1 MNLSRHLSRHAWLV
15 LAVVAACAS
24 QATWEKPGG
33 TEAMLKDDTQQCR
46 TQASLASAPQHCA
59 PAPTGSWTGTTG
71 ILSRQE
77 QLAVNEAE
85 HFQKCMTGKG
95 YSLKR

>member
-1 MNLSRHLSRHAWLV
+1 MNPSRHAWLA
-15 LAVVAACAS
+15 LALVAACAS
-24 QATWEKPGG
+24 QATWEKAGG

-46 TQASLASAPQHCA
+46 TQAALAPAPQQYA
-59 PAPTGSWTGTTG
+59 PAPTGSSTVTTG
-71 ILSRQE
+71 IMSRQE

-85 HFQKCMTGKG
+85 TFQKCMTGKG

>member
-1 MNLSRHLSRHAWLV
+1 MNLSRHAWLASA
-15 LAVVAACAS
+15 LLAACAS
-24 QATWEKPGG
+24 QATWEKPGA
-33 TEAMLKDDTQQCR
+33 TEATLKDDSQPCR
-46 TQASLASAPQHCA
+46 VQASLAPSPQQYA
-59 PAPTGSWTGTTG
+59 PAPTGSATVTTG

-85 HFQKCMTGKG
+85 QFQKCMTGKG

>member
-1 MNLSRHLSRHAWLV
+1 MNLSRHVWPASALLV
-15 LAVVAACAS
+15 ACAS
-24 QATWEKPGG
+24 QATWEKPGA
-33 TEAMLKDDTQQCR
+33 TEATLKDDSQQCR
-46 TQASLASAPQHCA
+46 VQASLAPSPQQHA
-59 PAPTGSWTGTTG
+59 PAPAGSATVTTG

-85 HFQKCMTGKG
+85 QFQKCMTGKG

>member
-1 MNLSRHLSRHAWLV
+1 MNLSRHAWLASA
-15 LAVVAACAS
+15 LLAACAS
-24 QATWEKPGG
+24 QATWEKPGV
-33 TEAMLKDDTQQCR
+33 TEATLKDDSQQCR
-46 TQASLASAPQHCA
+46 VQASLAPSPQQYA
-59 PAPTGSWTGTTG
+59 PAPTGSATVTTG

-85 HFQKCMTGKG
+85 QFQKCMTGKG

>member
-1 MNLSRHLSRHAWLV
+1 MNLSRHAWLLSAL
-15 LAVVAACAS
+15 LAAACAS
-24 QATWEKPGG
+24 QASWEKPGA
-33 TEAMLKDDTQQCR
+33 TEATLKEDSEQCR
-46 TQASLASAPQHCA
+46 VQASLAPSPQQYAPV
-59 PAPTGSWTGTTG
+59 PTGSATVTTG

-85 HFQKCMTGKG
+85 QFQKCMAGKG